1 MFQSGAFILWFIRKH
16 TWVSMKLTLNDV
28 YREYLRHFLNPSDS
42 SAANVVGVKS
52 RMNVA
57 NQDALFGVKGHVHA
71 VGHRWAVIHAEG
83 EVRGVGVSQKTRE
96 RQIFTFFP
104 HITQRHTRW
113 DEEMSGICKQHR
125 STSSRSCFC
134 ISKACLVQKQ
144 KWKHW
149 KCSLTSDK
157 DMNRRW
163 LVWIIYVHIDALVCS
178 CKLRRG
184 SIHTETPDVSNLLGD
199 ETLVFGQSGKPCDRA
214 VTFTDQMK
222 RRTRV
227 KNHIRTDRSSRVQS
241 DPRLRPTCQSKH
253 RRGD

>member
-1 MFQSGAFILWFIRKH
+1 MHWFIWKH

-28 YREYLRHFLNPSDS
+28 YREYLRLFLHPSDS
-42 SAANVVGVKS
+42 SAANIVSIKS
-52 RMNVA
+52 RLNVA

-83 EVRGVGVSQKTRE
+83 EARGVGVGQKTRE
-96 RQIFTFFP
+96 HQIFTFFP
-104 HITQRHTRW
+104 HITQRRTRW
-113 DEEMSGICKQHR
+113 DEEILGICNQHR
-125 STSSRSCFC
+125 STSRSCFC

-149 KCSLTSDK
+149 KFSLTSNK
-157 DMNRRW
+157 HMNRRW
-163 LVWIIYVHIDALVCS
+163 LVRIISVYIDALVCS
-178 CKLRRG
+178 CKLHLG
-184 SIHTETPDVSNLLGD
+184 SIHTETPDVFHLLGD

-227 KNHIRTDRSSRVQS
+227 KNHVRTDRSSRVQS

-253 RRGD
+253 RWED